1 MRLGVIAD
9 DFTGAVDIAGFLV
22 QGGLRTVMCSKPI
35 EAGLP
40 GEFDAIVMSLKIRS
54 IPSEEAVEQVLTALS
69 FLKDAGCDRFYYK
82 YCSTFDSTQEGNIA
96 PVTDALC
103 KALGQNS
110 TLICPALP
118 INGRTV
124 FHGYLFVQ
132 DQLLSDSP
140 MRHHPINPML
150 DSKLERLLA
159 QQSPS
164 KSGHVFYSVVAMGT
178 KAVSQKI
185 ADLQADGVQNIIVD
199 VINDEDLTTI
209 AEATKEFVLVTGGSG
224 LAQGIAKVR
233 ARELGVEIEPL
244 PAFVPTW
251 GKGVVIAGSCS
262 SMMQKQVAFYQS
274 IAPCLS
280 VDEASCLDDPHYA
293 QTLAKWVL
301 ENQTPKYAP
310 LVYATRSPEQLEE
323 NRKRFAGSD
332 VSSAIEAVFGRMS
345 ALLAKAG
352 ISNFLVGGGE
362 TSGVVATT
370 LALDA
375 YMIGPQIDPGV
386 SWVRSLDGHYQ
397 LVLKSGNFG
406 SVEFLQKAQEMYD
419 GRT

>member
-22 QGGLRTVMCSKPI
+22 QGGMRTVMCSKPI

-40 GEFDAIVMSLKIRS
+40 GEFDAVVMSLKIRS
-54 IPSEEAVEQVLTALS
+54 IPPEEAVEQALTALA
-69 FLKDAGCDRFYYK
+69 FLKASGCDRFYYK
-82 YCSTFDSTQEGNIA
+82 YCSTFDSTEKGNIA

-103 KALGQNS
+103 KALGQQS

-118 INGRTV
+118 VNGRTV

-132 DQLLSDSP
+132 DLLLSDSP
-140 MRHHPINPML
+140 MRHHPINPMR

-164 KSGHVFYSVVAMGT
+164 TCGHVFYSVVAKGP
-178 KAVSQKI
+178 KAIKERI
-185 ADLQADGVQNIIVD
+185 ENLKTDGVQNIIVD
-199 VINDEDLTTI
+199 VINDEDLATI

-224 LAQGIAKVR
+224 LAQGIAQVR
-233 ARELGVEIEPL
+233 ARELGVEAKPL
-244 PAFVPTW
+244 PAFVPTQ

-262 SMMQKQVAFYQS
+262 AMMQKQVAWYREL
-274 IAPCLS
+274 APSLS
-280 VDEASCLDDPHYA
+280 LDEASCLDDPNYA
-293 QTLAKWVL
+293 QTLARWVL
-301 ENQTPKYAP
+301 EHQGPKYAP

-323 NRKRFAGSD
+323 NRKRFAGRD

-345 ALLAKAG
+345 ALLAKEG
-352 ISNFLVGGGE
+352 VTNFVVGGGE

-375 YMIGPQIDPGV
+375 YMIGPEIDPGV
-386 SWVRSLDGHYQ
+386 SWVRSLDGRYQ

-419 GRT
+419 GRA

>member
-22 QGGLRTVMCSKPI
+22 QGGMRTVMCSKPI

-40 GEFDAIVMSLKIRS
+40 GEFDAVVMSLKIRS
-54 IPSEEAVEQVLTALS
+54 IPPEEAVEQALTALA
-69 FLKDAGCDRFYYK
+69 FLKASGCDRFYYK
-82 YCSTFDSTQEGNIA
+82 YCSTFDSTEKGNIA

-103 KALGQNS
+103 KALGQQS

-118 INGRTV
+118 VNGRTV

-132 DQLLSDSP
+132 DLLLSDSP

-164 KSGHVFYSVVAMGT
+164 TCGHVFYSVVAKGT
-178 KAVSQKI
+178 KAVKETI
-185 ADLQADGVQNIIVD
+185 ANLQADGVQNIIVD

-209 AEATKEFVLVTGGSG
+209 AEATKEFSLVTGGSG
-224 LAQGIAKVR
+224 LAQGMAKVR
-233 ARELGVEIEPL
+233 ARELGVESKPL

-262 SMMQKQVAFYQS
+262 AMMQKQVDFYQNV
-274 IAPCLS
+274 APCHS
-280 VDEASCLDDPHYA
+280 IDEALCLDDPTYA
-293 QTLAKWVL
+293 QKLAKWVM
-301 ENQTPKYAP
+301 EHQTPKYAP

-323 NRKRFAGSD
+323 NKKRFAGRD
-332 VSSAIEAVFGRMS
+332 VSTAIEAVFGRMS
-345 ALLAKAG
+345 ALLAKEG
-352 ISNFLVGGGE
+352 VTNFVVGGGE

-375 YMIGPQIDPGV
+375 YMVGPQIDPGV
-386 SWVRSLDGHYQ
+386 SWVRSLDGRYQ

-419 GRT
+419 GRA